1 MATKN
6 TIVTLD
12 SQSRKAYINSNSLL
26 NFNLFRLAFTLKES
40 VKDQNKQILVRLNTY
55 ISVQFSAILRMKRKQ
70 LIE

>member
-55 ISVQFSAILRMKRKQ
+55 IVQFSAILRMKRKQ